1 MGGNVVGTK
10 ELRDGQWHHIA
21 VVFDSDSDPDTS
33 DLTLYV
39 DGVAESVSYLGLRA
53 INTAAETDVYLGSR
67 LGGASYL
74 FSGLMDDVRIYSR
87 ALTAAEIAAMA
98 Q

>member
-1 MGGNVVGTK
+1 
-10 ELRDGQWHHIA
+10 
-21 VVFDSDSDPDTS
+21 
-33 DLTLYV
+33 LYV
-39 DGVAESVSYLGLRA
+39 DGVAESVSCLGLRA

-87 ALTAAEIAAMA
+87 ALTYPEIAALA

>member
-1 MGGNVVGTK
+1 
-10 ELRDGQWHHIA
+10 
-21 VVFDSDSDPDTS
+21 
-33 DLTLYV
+33 V

-67 LGGASYL
+67 LGGTSYL

-87 ALTAAEIAAMA
+87 ALTAIEIAALNE
-98 Q
+98 